1 VKINYKPS
9 TALGKWSVILIVLS
23 FIFSILLFSFIASG
37 QRGGDTFFSR
47 PALAIPML
55 LAGISAACAF
65 FAGITGII
73 RNRERAIFV
82 YISTVIGFIILLWG
96 LAEIIFPH

>member
-1 VKINYKPS
+1 MRVIYKPN
-9 TALGKWSVILIVLS
+9 TALGKWSVILIVVS
-23 FIFSILLFSFIASG
+23 FIFFILLFSFIASG

-47 PALAIPML
+47 PALAVPML

-65 FAGITGII
+65 FTGITCII

-82 YISTVIGFIILLWG
+82 YISTVIGFFILLFG

>member
-1 VKINYKPS
+1 MQVGFRPN
-9 TALGKWSVILIVLS
+9 TALGKWSIILIVVS
-23 FIFSILLFSFIASG
+23 FIFFILLFSFIASG

-47 PALAIPML
+47 PALAVPML

-65 FAGITGII
+65 FTGITCVI

-82 YISTVIGFIILLWG
+82 YISTIIGFFVLLFG
-96 LAEIIFPH
+96 FAEIIFPH

>member
-1 VKINYKPS
+1 M
-9 TALGKWSVILIVLS
+9 LS
-23 FIFSILLFSFIASG
+23 SFIASG

-47 PALAIPML
+47 PALAFPML
-55 LAGISAACAF
+55 FAGISAVCAF
-65 FAGITGII
+65 FTGITCII

>member
-1 VKINYKPS
+1 MKVNYKPNTS
-9 TALGKWSVILIVLS
+9 LGKWSVILIAVS
-23 FIFSILLFSFIASG
+23 FIFFILLYSFIASG

-47 PALAIPML
+47 PALAVPML

-65 FAGITGII
+65 FTGITCII
-73 RNRERAIFV
+73 MSRERAIFV
-82 YISTVIGFIILLWG
+82 FVSTVVGFFVLLFG

>member
-1 VKINYKPS
+1 MKVSYKPN
-9 TALGKWSVILIVLS
+9 TVLGKWSVILIVLS

-47 PALAIPML
+47 PALAVPML
-55 LAGISAACAF
+55 LAGISAVCAF
-65 FAGITGII
+65 FTGITCII
-73 RNRERAIFV
+73 RNKERAIFV
-82 YISTVIGFIILLWG
+82 YISTVIGFFVLLFG